1 MADILLTHSY
11 HLYYDRKQMRKMQP
25 YPPLGTLY
33 AASLLRKAGLSVAVF
48 DTMLND
54 PEKSFQ
60 GALTEHR
67 PSIVVVF
74 EDNFNFLSK
83 MCLTRMR
90 DVAYQILETS
100 REAGAV
106 VLVNGSDASDHAL
119 DYLQKGFRC
128 VLLGEAEWA
137 LLEAVNHLLKGDDD
151 ALHHVAGLAYLHKE
165 TGELV
170 KTAKRGLMHNLDH
183 LPFPTRDLIDT
194 DQYRKAWKSAHGYF
208 SLNIV
213 ASRGCPY
220 HCNWCAKPI
229 YGDSFTVRSAASVA
243 EEMRQLKY
251 DFGAE
256 HLWFADDIFGLRPKW
271 VRELACEVQ
280 RLDAVIPFK
289 MQSRVDL
296 MTPDNVSA
304 LRRAGCAEVWMGAE
318 SGSQK
323 ILDAM
328 DKGTRVHQIVK
339 ARENLRREGIRACYF
354 LQFGYPGETWKDIQN
369 TIKLV
374 RDTHPDDIG
383 VSVSYPL
390 PGTKFFDRV
399 QAQLGE
405 KTNWSDSEDLS
416 MMFQGAYTNEFYRAL
431 HDALHAQVD
440 FWNSGSSTAVRR
452 AEHTRR
458 EPDEL
463 WRRVMQLERTCRNP
477 SPTFL
482 DGRTEEKLVQL
493 QAHSYATNFD
503 ELLNVLAS

>member
-1 MADILLTHSY
+1 MADVLLTHSY

-33 AASLLRKAGLSVAVF
+33 AAALLRSAGLSVAVF

-54 PEKSFQ
+54 PEAGFQ
-60 GALTEHR
+60 DALQQHR
-67 PSIVVVF
+67 PRIVVVF

-90 DVAYQILETS
+90 DVAYHILETS
-100 REAGAV
+100 RKAGAT

-128 VLLGEAEWA
+128 VLLGEAEWT
-137 LLEAVNHLLKGDDD
+137 LLEAVAHLLKGDED
-151 ALHHVAGLAYLHKE
+151 ALKNVAGLEYLHH
-165 TGELV
+165 GEVV
-170 KTAKRGLMHNLDH
+170 KTEQRGLMRNLDH
-183 LPFPTRDLIDT
+183 LPFPSRDLIDT
-194 DQYRKAWKSAHGYF
+194 DQYRSAWEAAHGYF

-220 HCNWCAKPI
+220 RCNWCAKPI
-229 YGDSFTVRSAASVA
+229 YGDSFSVRSAALVA

-251 DFGAE
+251 DFGAD

-271 VRELACEVQ
+271 VRELASEVQ
-280 RLDAVIPFK
+280 RLDAAIPFK

-328 DKGTRVHQIVK
+328 DKGTRVDQIAK

-354 LQFGYPGETWKDIQN
+354 LQFGYPGETWKDIQS

-374 RDTHPDDIG
+374 RDTRPDDIG

-440 FWNSGSSTAVRR
+440 CWNSGSATGAQKEQHV
-452 AEHTRR
+452 RR

-463 WRRVMQLERTCRNP
+463 WKRVMHLEKTCRNP
-477 SPTFL
+477 RPTVL
-482 DGRTEEKLVQL
+482 GSHTEEKLVQL
-493 QAHSYATNFD
+493 QAASYATTFD
-503 ELLNVLAS
+503 ELLNVLAG

>member
-1 MADILLTHSY
+1 MADVLLTHSY

-33 AASLLRKAGLSVAVF
+33 AASLLRSAGLSVAVF

-54 PEKSFQ
+54 PETGFQ
-60 GALTEHR
+60 AALKQHR
-67 PSIVVVF
+67 PRIVVVF

-90 DVAYQILETS
+90 DVAYHILETS
-100 REAGAV
+100 QRGGAT

-128 VLLGEAEWA
+128 VLLGEAEWT
-137 LLEAVNHLLKGDDD
+137 LLEAVNHLLKGNDD
-151 ALHHVAGLAYLHKE
+151 ALDQVAGLAYLHKE
-165 TGELV
+165 TGEVV
-170 KTAKRGLMHNLDH
+170 KTERRGLMRDLDQ

-194 DQYRKAWKSAHGYF
+194 SQYRKAWKSAHGYF

-220 HCNWCAKPI
+220 RCNWCAKPI
-229 YGDSFTVRSAASVA
+229 YGDSFSVRSAASVA
-243 EEMRQLKY
+243 EEMRHLKY

-256 HLWFADDIFGLRPKW
+256 HLWFADDIFGLQPKW
-271 VRELACEVQ
+271 VRELASEVQ
-280 RLDAVIPFK
+280 RLDAAIPFK

-328 DKGTRVHQIVK
+328 DKGTRVDQIAK
-339 ARENLRREGIRACYF
+339 ARENLRRVGIRACYF
-354 LQFGYPGETWKDIQN
+354 LQFGYPGETWKDIQS

-374 RDTHPDDIG
+374 RDTRPDDIG

-440 FWNSGSSTAVRR
+440 YWNSGSSTVAQKKQS
-452 AEHTRR
+452 TRH
-458 EPDEL
+458 EPEEL
-463 WRRVMQLERTCRNP
+463 WRRVMHLENTCRNP
-477 SPTFL
+477 RPTVFASHAH
-482 DGRTEEKLVQL
+482 ELVQL
-493 QAHSYATNFD
+493 QAHSYATSFD
-503 ELLNVLAS
+503 ELLSVLAS